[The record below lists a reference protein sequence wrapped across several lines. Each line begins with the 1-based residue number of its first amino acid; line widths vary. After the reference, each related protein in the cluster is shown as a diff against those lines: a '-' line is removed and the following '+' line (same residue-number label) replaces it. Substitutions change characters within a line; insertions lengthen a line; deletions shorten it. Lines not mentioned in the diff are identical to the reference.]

1 MRGYTAAWV
10 HCFLQ
15 GTVKA
20 ALTLSK
26 PDLVLANP
34 YGCALHTLQHMLY
47 TVRKAWINMAQG

>member
-1 MRGYTAAWV
+1 MREDTAAWV
-10 HCFLQ
+10 RRFLQ

-34 YGCALHTLQHMLY
+34 YGRALHTLQHMLY
-47 TVRKAWINMAQG
+47 TVRIAWFNLAQG

>member
-1 MRGYTAAWV
+1 MRGDTAARV
-10 HCFLQ
+10 RCFLH

-26 PDLVLANP
+26 PDLVLANT

-47 TVRKAWINMAQG
+47 TVRIAWINLAQG